1 MGQALAVALGGA
13 CGALMRYW
21 MVVSINHALGRDF
34 PYSTLTVNVLG
45 AFLLGV
51 VHTLTDRGL
60 ELSQEVRMGILMGGL
75 GAFTTF
81 SAFSFETL
89 GLLDQG
95 RFIAASLN
103 VVLNVVLCVSACWLG
118 FALGRSG

>member
-1 MGQALAVALGGA
+1 MGRALAVAIGGA

-21 MVVSINHALGRDF
+21 MVIWINQLFGRGF

-51 VHTLTDRGL
+51 VHTVTDRGL

-81 SAFSFETL
+81 SAFSSETL

-95 RFIAASLN
+95 RFVAASLN
-103 VVLNVVLCVSACWLG
+103 VFLNVVLCVTACWAG